1 MGSKI
6 IESSGDIFKDLGF
19 SAEQS
24 EKMNIKSHLMAEIET
39 FIKTEKL
46 TQEQASKIMGV
57 SRPRI
62 SDVTRGRIDKFT
74 IDALVD
80 MLTKAGHHVQVLVE
94 KAA

>member
-1 MGSKI
+1 MEKKI
-6 IESSGDIFKDLGF
+6 IVSSGEIFKDLGF
-19 SAEQS
+19 SVEKS
-24 EKMNIKSHLMAEIET
+24 EKLQIKSHLMAEIET
-39 FIKTEKL
+39 FIEKEKL

-80 MLTKAGHHVQVLVE
+80 MLTKAGLHVHVSVE